1 MDHNPPPPDGLDA
14 AQELAIRARK
24 WHDAKH
30 KVRSQKRKVKTKVGG
45 QSAEVQKAPMPPEHL
60 RKIIKDHGEMTHKKF
75 ERDKRIYLGALKY
88 VPHAIMK
95 LLENMPMVNPL
106 QLYFILLTF

>member
-1 MDHNPPPPDGLDA
+1 MDNHHPAAPDGLDA
-14 AQELAIRARK
+14 AQELAIRARQ
-24 WHDAKH
+24 WHDAQQ
-30 KVRSQKRKVKTKVGG
+30 QKKTSKKRDRNKKAGSTKVGG
-45 QSAEVQKAPMPPEHL
+45 ATAEVQKAPMPPEHL

-95 LLENMPMVNPL
+95 LLENMPMVD
-106 QLYFILLTF
+106 